1 MMQQDSIYNALP
13 ATATDSSAVTVHP
26 HRLTPAEVM
35 GWLPKDAT
43 PAQLDSAVQR
53 YIKPS
58 EIHWSQQPDTLRLPG
73 QELYKSIYD
82 PFGDYDYRDTYL
94 PKANF
99 THAELE
105 ADRTGAAGD
114 PVPYTSANDNLIT
127 GLLLLFFVVSMIAI
141 RWTKNLFVRHLRS
154 FLYASHGEKT
164 LTETA
169 TEFRSQLFLILQTCV
184 LFGLVY
190 FFYAQGDH
198 TAEFVIPTYAV
209 FGIFIG
215 IFIAFF
221 LTELFLFG
229 IVHWTFFDGKK
240 NEQWNSSFIFLVAI
254 EGLLLYP
261 VVLLQTYFGI
271 SVKTTCLY
279 ALSVAILF
287 KMLTLYKSCQ
297 IFFRKKEDF
306 LTIFLYL
313 CALEAIP
320 MALLWNFLRITSQ
333 LLKVNY

>member
-1 MMQQDSIYNALP
+1 MQQDSIYNALP
-13 ATATDSSAVTVHP
+13 ATATDSSAVTVRP

-184 LFGLVY
+184 LFGRVY

-221 LTELFLFG
+221 LAELFLFG

-240 NEQWNSSFIFLVAI
+240 NEQWNKSILFITAMEGVLLAPFVLLHVFGGLSLQFALIGVASVIFLA
-254 EGLLLYP
+254 
-261 VVLLQTYFGI
+261 
-271 SVKTTCLY
+271 K
-279 ALSVAILF
+279 ILTF
-287 KMLTLYKSCQ
+287 YKCYL
-297 IFFRKKEDF
+297 IFFQR
-306 LTIFLYL
+306 LGAIMQIFLYF
-313 CALEAIP
+313 CALEMIP
-320 MALLWNFLRITSQ
+320 LVVLVGLLEIFNEYLKINF
-333 LLKVNY
+333 